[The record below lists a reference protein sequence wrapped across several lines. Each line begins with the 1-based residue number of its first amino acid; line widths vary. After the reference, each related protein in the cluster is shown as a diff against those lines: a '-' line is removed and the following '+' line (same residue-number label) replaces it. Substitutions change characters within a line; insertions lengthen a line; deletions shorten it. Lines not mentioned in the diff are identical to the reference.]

1 LGLVLIWILHE
12 IKNTNLAGPHQN
24 QSSKSVQIHPNL
36 STVYYPNTF
45 SISTEAMLKLLT
57 DEFSKNNP
65 EDGRYTPQQHRQD
78 SESSPATTGEFNCML
93 NAAVNKVH
101 QPQADK
107 ETSSA
112 YVRCRAAQEQLSQSL
127 PTLRE
132 HVKTEPVTPP
142 MVDNDYA
149 CAQWWQKEFHNHI
162 NVQCYWLAE
171 IQASGTLWLPDQNII
186 FHQTG
191 MLQDRNDWNLRH
203 DPTHNPSEQGSP
215 PQEYHHGPDGGD
227 GGSGSNPLS
236 HGDD

>member
-1 LGLVLIWILHE
+1 MITPSRTTWNSDSECQSSRILGLVLIWILHE
-12 IKNTNLAGPHQN
+12 IKNTNLAGPHRN

-107 ETSSA
+107 VHMWDAELHKSNW
-112 YVRCRAAQEQLSQSL
+112 VRVCQHSVSMSRLSQSHHRWWIM
-127 PTLRE
+127 TM
-132 HVKTEPVTPP
+132 HV
-142 MVDNDYA
+142 
-149 CAQWWQKEFHNHI
+149 
-162 NVQCYWLAE
+162 L
-171 IQASGTLWLPDQNII
+171 SGGRKSSTTI
-186 FHQTG
+186 
-191 MLQDRNDWNLRH
+191 
-203 DPTHNPSEQGSP
+203 
-215 PQEYHHGPDGGD
+215 
-227 GGSGSNPLS
+227 
-236 HGDD
+236 